1 MSQALPYLAG
11 FLITLLVVF
20 YVYSSAVA
28 TWHLG
33 HATYFTRFQ
42 KLAQLA
48 IIWLLP
54 VFGVAIVLHMLGP
67 EVRKRRP
74 GWVPLLEPL
83 VLAVFIQSASS
94 TTDSGS
100 NDGASLDS
108 TPSSDGAGDGGAD

>member
-83 VLAVFIQSASS
+83 VLAVFIHSASS
-94 TTDSGS
+94 ATDSVS
-100 NDGASLDS
+100 NSGAVHDS
-108 TPSSDGAGDGGAD
+108 PASPDGGADGGTD